1 MSARN
6 KRNKNEARPLI
17 LLGLF
22 VLVLAF
28 FLSWSARKD
37 NVAAGSFRLDEIVV
51 CEDLDDSMNPLEKK
65 ESFPGSTKQVCLWF
79 EFAKARDG
87 DQLEVQWRFE
97 GEDVQRESFRLAH
110 SRGTR
115 AFYLLRED
123 GSALPGG
130 AYEVSILCNGR
141 VKGVGHFDVDP
152 PREGLPEEDA
162 NDEGLAV
169 DVMSPDLSAAFHTNL
184 KSKA

>member
-1 MSARN
+1 MNN
-6 KRNKNEARPLI
+6 KRNKNEAKPLI

-22 VLVLAF
+22 VLILSF

-37 NVAAGSFRLDEIVV
+37 NVAAGSFRLDELVL
-51 CEDLDDSMNPLEKK
+51 CEDLDDGMNPLEKK
-65 ESFPGSTKQVCLWF
+65 ESFTGDTKQVCLWF

-97 GEDVQRESFRLAH
+97 GKDIQRESFRLTH

-123 GSALPGG
+123 GSALPSGVY
-130 AYEVSILCNGR
+130 AVSILCNGR
-141 VKGVGHFDVDP
+141 IKGAERFDVDP
-152 PREGLPEEDA
+152 PQEGLPDDGKD
-162 NDEGLAV
+162 DENGAAEAV
-169 DVMSPDLSAAFHTNL
+169 SPDLSASL
-184 KSKA
+184 KKSPDFL